1 MEGVWQDRGGEMR
14 SRKEIEKGIPAF
26 NKTVLNEDVL
36 QDAILE
42 VLLDIR
48 DLMLK
53 QEERERSLFVV

>member
-1 MEGVWQDRGGEMR
+1 MR